1 GNSRTAAAGAEWRD
15 LPGGEL
21 RQSSAVRRPAS
32 AHAGRRAD
40 GGVQRAGQRVQE
52 RSSQRQP
59 QERIQLRSDRG
70 AERPQGSRQA
80 RHRPQGRARLPGVG
94 RRQGQQ
100 YLQRHDHRDRGA
112 GAQQR
117 QLARAWRKADRDQ
130 PGHRIHPLRRHG
142 RPAHHQCRQLGA
154 VHARGRRAHRIRG
167 RRLHQRCAADGL
179 VAARDDESVA
189 VLKDNLVIV
198 SRGLDKLFGSAR
210 KSALWLLLA
219 LLASTQVHAQTL
231 RELADFAGVRDNAL
245 VGYGLVVGLD
255 GSGDQTMQTPF
266 TTQSLTNMFSRLG
279 ITVPAGTNMQLR
291 NVAAVMVTATLP
303 PFAAPGQHIDVV
315 ASSVGNAKSLR
326 GGTLLMTPLKG
337 VDGSTYAIA
346 QGNLLVG
353 GAGASAGGSSVQINQ
368 QAGGSISDGA
378 IVERSVPLQL
388 GQNGGAL
395 ALQLK
400 RADFGTAQRV
410 VDAINN
416 AMGRQVASAENARTI
431 RVDGPQDSNQRVDF
445 IARIQSLDVTPV
457 DAPAR

>member
-1 GNSRTAAAGAEWRD
+1 MN
-15 LPGGEL
+15 
-21 RQSSAVRRPAS
+21 V
-32 AHAGRRAD
+32 
-40 GGVQRAGQRVQE
+40 
-52 RSSQRQP
+52 
-59 QERIQLRSDRG
+59 
-70 AERPQGSRQA
+70 
-80 RHRPQGRARLPGVG
+80 RHRLNR
-94 RRQGQQ
+94 
-100 YLQRHDHRDRGA
+100 
-112 GAQQR
+112 
-117 QLARAWRKADRDQ
+117 
-130 PGHRIHPLRRHG
+130 
-142 RPAHHQCRQLGA
+142 
-154 VHARGRRAHRIRG
+154 
-167 RRLHQRCAADGL
+167 
-179 VAARDDESVA
+179 
-189 VLKDNLVIV
+189 
-198 SRGLDKLFGSAR
+198 LFGTAR

-255 GSGDQTMQTPF
+255 GTGDQTMQTPF

-315 ASSVGNAKSLR
+315 VSSVGNAKSLR

-457 DAPAR
+457 DAPARVIINARNGSVVLNQRVTLQPAAVAHGDLSVVISTENTVSQPAPFSNGKTTVVQNSAINITKQRGSLNVVKGADLMQVVDALNALGATPQDLMSILEALKAAGSLNADLEMM

>member
-1 GNSRTAAAGAEWRD
+1 
-15 LPGGEL
+15 
-21 RQSSAVRRPAS
+21 
-32 AHAGRRAD
+32 
-40 GGVQRAGQRVQE
+40 
-52 RSSQRQP
+52 
-59 QERIQLRSDRG
+59 
-70 AERPQGSRQA
+70 
-80 RHRPQGRARLPGVG
+80 
-94 RRQGQQ
+94 
-100 YLQRHDHRDRGA
+100 
-112 GAQQR
+112 
-117 QLARAWRKADRDQ
+117 
-130 PGHRIHPLRRHG
+130 
-142 RPAHHQCRQLGA
+142 
-154 VHARGRRAHRIRG
+154 
-167 RRLHQRCAADGL
+167 
-179 VAARDDESVA
+179 
-189 VLKDNLVIV
+189 
-198 SRGLDKLFGSAR
+198 LFGTAR

-255 GSGDQTMQTPF
+255 GTGDQTMQTPF

-315 ASSVGNAKSLR
+315 VSSVGNAKSLR

-457 DAPAR
+457 DAPARVIINARNGSVVLNQRVTLQPAAVAHGDLSVVISTENTVSQPAPFSNGKTTVVQNSAINITKQHGSLNVVKGADLMQVVDALNALGATPQDLMSILEALKAAGSLNADLEMM